1 MISSARREDIVSALR
16 RGTVPSSGLDALAV
30 GIDTFAPT
38 LDDELESVSAGRG
51 GFKAVRGE
59 YGTGKTF
66 FGRWLQER
74 ARARGFAATEVQI
87 NETETP
93 LHRLET
99 VYRRLV
105 EHLGTADTAS
115 GAFRGV
121 IDGWFYALE
130 QDVLADTS
138 VDASDAEGLL
148 LRTNA
153 LMEARLGA
161 ISKTAPAF
169 SAVLRTYRRALAA
182 GDGMLADGLISW
194 LAGQPNVAASIKRAA
209 GIKGDLD
216 HFGATNFLVGLL
228 TILRDS
234 GFSGLVMVLDE
245 VETLQRMRT
254 DTREKGLN
262 ALRQWIDEIDAGR
275 YPGLY
280 LVITGTPAFY
290 DGPQGVQRL
299 APLAQR
305 LHVDFGT
312 DRRFDNPRAV
322 QIRLA
327 AFDHTSLLAVGRRV
341 RDIYADGRPTN
352 SAFGRWWTTAIWTP
366 LHARWPAGWVARSVS
381 RPVCSSRSWCRMCW
395 TAWTC
400 TNTSTPASTTPS
412 RWPRPRC
419 LRRSGLRQVR
429 RPWTISSCERVR
441 AAAPIAAV
449 PRRQHAGLEHAAT
462 DATGSH
468 CAHSCGLT
476 LFAARTDRR
485 GEDGSRCDSDAV
497 EDADRGLARDERLV
511 HLPDQGAAEQPG
523 ASAHPLRRAGGSAC
537 GGVAWRHLAVPQEPG
552 ASRCPRHP
560 VDDTRIH
567 RGHADFGAGRSASM
581 VRQPACRDRR

>member
-30 GIDTFAPT
+30 GIDSFSST
-38 LDDELESVSAGRG
+38 LDDELASVSAGRG

-74 ARARGFAATEVQI
+74 ARANGFAATEVQI

-105 EHLGTADTAS
+105 EHLGTADTAN

-130 QDVLADTS
+130 QDVLADS
-138 VDASDAEGLL
+138 CVDPSDAEKLL
-148 LRTNA
+148 LLTNA
-153 LMEARLGA
+153 LMEARLVS

-169 SAVLRTYRRALAA
+169 SAVLRTYRRALTN

-194 LAGQPNVAASIKRAA
+194 LSGQPNVAASVKRAA

-234 GFSGLVMVLDE
+234 GFAGLVMVLDE

-327 AFDHTSLLAVGRRV
+327 AFDQTSLLAVGRRV
-341 RDIYADGRPTN
+341 RDIYSAGRSNENRLRAVVNDSYIEALAKAVAGGLGGKVGVAPRLFLKKLVADVLDRVDLHEDFDPLKHYSLTLTDSEM
-352 SAFGRWWTTAIWTP
+352 SA
-366 LHARWPAGWVARSVS
+366 
-381 RPVCSSRSWCRMCW
+381 M
-395 TAWTC
+395 
-400 TNTSTPASTTPS
+400 
-412 RWPRPRC
+412 
-419 LRRSGLRQVR
+419 
-429 RPWTISSCERVR
+429 ER
-441 AAAPIAAV
+441 AAA
-449 PRRQHAGLEHAAT
+449 
-462 DATGSH
+462 S
-468 CAHSCGLT
+468 
-476 LFAARTDRR
+476 
-485 GEDGSRCDSDAV
+485 
-497 EDADRGLARDERLV
+497 
-511 HLPDQGAAEQPG
+511 
-523 ASAHPLRRAGGSAC
+523 ASS
-537 GGVAWRHLAVPQEPG
+537 
-552 ASRCPRHP
+552 
-560 VDDTRIH
+560 VDDIEL
-567 RGHADFGAGRSASM
+567 
-581 VRQPACRDRR
+581 

>member
-1 MISSARREDIVSALR
+1 MISEARREDIVGALR

-38 LDDELESVSAGRG
+38 LDEELASVAAGRG

-74 ARARGFAATEVQI
+74 ARARGFAASEVQI

-93 LHRLET
+93 LHKLET

-105 EHLGTADTAS
+105 ERLGTADTGV

-130 QDVLADTS
+130 QDVLADAS
-138 VDASDAEGLL
+138 VDPSNADDLL
-148 LRTNA
+148 ARTNT
-153 LMEARLGA
+153 LMEARLA
-161 ISKTAPAF
+161 TIHKAAPAF
-169 SAVLRTYRRALAA
+169 SAVLRAYRRAVAD
-182 GDGMLADGLISW
+182 GDTMLADGLISW
-194 LAGQPNVAASIKRAA
+194 LAGQPNVAASVKRAA

-216 HFGATNFLVGLL
+216 HFGAANFIVGLL

-234 GFSGLVMVLDE
+234 GFAGLVLVLDE

-280 LVITGTPAFY
+280 LVVTGTPAFF

-312 DRRFDNPRAV
+312 DKRFDNPRAV

-327 AFDHTSLLAVGRRV
+327 PFDHGTLLSVGRRV
-341 RDIYADGRPTN
+341 RDIYADGRQHEPRLRAVVDDAYIDTLA
-352 SAFGRWWTTAIWTP
+352 SAVAGGLGGKVGIAPRLFLKKLVADVLDRVD
-366 LHARWPAGWVARSVS
+366 LHDDFDPRRHYTLTLAESEMSVA
-381 RPVCSSRSWCRMCW
+381 
-395 TAWTC
+395 
-400 TNTSTPASTTPS
+400 
-412 RWPRPRC
+412 
-419 LRRSGLRQVR
+419 
-429 RPWTISSCERVR
+429 ER
-441 AAAPIAAV
+441 AA
-449 PRRQHAGLEHAAT
+449 T
-462 DATGSH
+462 
-468 CAHSCGLT
+468 
-476 LFAARTDRR
+476 
-485 GEDGSRCDSDAV
+485 
-497 EDADRGLARDERLV
+497 
-511 HLPDQGAAEQPG
+511 G
-523 ASAHPLRRAGGSAC
+523 ASS
-537 GGVAWRHLAVPQEPG
+537 
-552 ASRCPRHP
+552 
-560 VDDTRIH
+560 VDDIEL
-567 RGHADFGAGRSASM
+567 
-581 VRQPACRDRR
+581 

>member
-130 QDVLADTS
+130 QDVLADAS

-234 GFSGLVMVLDE
+234 GFAGLVMVLDE

-254 DTREKGLN
+254 DSREKGLN

-341 RDIYADGRPTN
+341 RDIYADGRPNEQRLRAVVDDNYLDALARAVAGGLGGKVGVAPRLFLKKLVSDVLDRVDLHEDFDPRKHYTLTLAETEM
-352 SAFGRWWTTAIWTP
+352 SAT
-366 LHARWPAGWVARSVS
+366 
-381 RPVCSSRSWCRMCW
+381 
-395 TAWTC
+395 
-400 TNTSTPASTTPS
+400 
-412 RWPRPRC
+412 
-419 LRRSGLRQVR
+419 
-429 RPWTISSCERVR
+429 ER
-441 AAAPIAAV
+441 AAASAA
-449 PRRQHAGLEHAAT
+449 
-462 DATGSH
+462 S
-468 CAHSCGLT
+468 
-476 LFAARTDRR
+476 
-485 GEDGSRCDSDAV
+485 
-497 EDADRGLARDERLV
+497 
-511 HLPDQGAAEQPG
+511 
-523 ASAHPLRRAGGSAC
+523 
-537 GGVAWRHLAVPQEPG
+537 
-552 ASRCPRHP
+552 
-560 VDDTRIH
+560 VDDIEL
-567 RGHADFGAGRSASM
+567 
-581 VRQPACRDRR
+581 

>member
-130 QDVLADTS
+130 QDVLADAS

-182 GDGMLADGLISW
+182 GDGMMADGLISW

-341 RDIYADGRPTN
+341 RDIYADGRPNEQRLRAVVDDSYLDALARAVAGGLGGKVGVAPRLFLKKLVSDVLDRVDLHEDFDPRKHYTLTLAETEM
-352 SAFGRWWTTAIWTP
+352 SAT
-366 LHARWPAGWVARSVS
+366 
-381 RPVCSSRSWCRMCW
+381 
-395 TAWTC
+395 
-400 TNTSTPASTTPS
+400 
-412 RWPRPRC
+412 
-419 LRRSGLRQVR
+419 
-429 RPWTISSCERVR
+429 ER
-441 AAAPIAAV
+441 AAASAA
-449 PRRQHAGLEHAAT
+449 
-462 DATGSH
+462 S
-468 CAHSCGLT
+468 
-476 LFAARTDRR
+476 
-485 GEDGSRCDSDAV
+485 
-497 EDADRGLARDERLV
+497 
-511 HLPDQGAAEQPG
+511 
-523 ASAHPLRRAGGSAC
+523 
-537 GGVAWRHLAVPQEPG
+537 
-552 ASRCPRHP
+552 
-560 VDDTRIH
+560 VDDIEL
-567 RGHADFGAGRSASM
+567 
-581 VRQPACRDRR
+581 